1 MMSYLQKSIFIT
13 FILSLSVTIVNAD
26 EIGMNVGIS
35 HSPNGEYKLYSDD
48 GPYKIESSG
57 IPYSIFFLLG
67 HAKFSFLNYQSMAS
81 TDSSS
86 GCCRAS
92 AHIVTQMLSVSYQDV
107 IQNFGDAK
115 IYYSAGIGTLQSVGH
130 YTYNYYSSEYDDY
143 TIDYQG
149 KTSEQFNFGP
159 VLEFGFQN
167 FQGRGFYGLG
177 LTYIMENK
185 VKYEYHTGI
194 KKDESDDVD
203 LGGHIISLI
212 SGIYF

>member
-1 MMSYLQKSIFIT
+1 
-13 FILSLSVTIVNAD
+13 
-26 EIGMNVGIS
+26 
-35 HSPNGEYKLYSDD
+35 
-48 GPYKIESSG
+48 
-57 IPYSIFFLLG
+57 
-67 HAKFSFLNYQSMAS
+67 MAS

-92 AHIVTQMLSVSYQDV
+92 AHLVTQMLSVSYQDV

-115 IYYSAGIGTLQSVGH
+115 IYYSSGIGTLQSVGH

-159 VLEFGFQN
+159 VLELGFQN

-194 KKDESDDVD
+194 KKEQSDDVD
-203 LGGHIISLI
+203 LGGIS
-212 SGIYF
+212 SH